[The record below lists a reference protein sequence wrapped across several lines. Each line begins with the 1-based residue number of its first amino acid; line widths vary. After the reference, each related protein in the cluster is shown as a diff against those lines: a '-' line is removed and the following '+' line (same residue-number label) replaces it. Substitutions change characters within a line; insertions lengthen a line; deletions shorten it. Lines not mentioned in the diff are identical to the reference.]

1 MYEMFLPTQ
10 FDLATS
16 NKLLQYEIDTF
27 GGNSGS
33 PVIVKENLEAIG
45 VHVLGG
51 STNSASVIGP
61 LGNVFQLYKDSF
73 VAKPDPA
80 FNIATK
86 VPSRVKSFRVVSIP
100 AWDKTN
106 SSAADTESLFD
117 SPTSVFD
124 GLHSLLDSSV
134 HAPDNSE
141 VLLGKL
147 QALLEPSMVSA
158 MSDACNGAEGLVKAL
173 RFLWDSSEDSQS
185 NTEALLTT
193 IARHKSTAKKVGSAV
208 IKHKG
213 TVLKVG
219 EKIAEVTP
227 PGRILKYGMDAAD
240 IIADSN
246 NESLM
251 DHIATG
257 LSVTVPLV
265 HKELPKLG
273 SIGGPIAT
281 MAASALR
288 SVGAQ
293 AAAAVNSNSEPS
305 SSAPESAPVD
315 PTPLPGAKDRAILAE
330 MALHGIL
337 RLDKEVL
344 KQHQVFDKMHTII
357 KPLAPTIQR
366 ADSML
371 SSIMQP
377 SITKVAVAS
386 VNNANTSTDASHGA
400 ADAIQQTTSAPQS
413 PTATETPA
421 AQTESAYYK
430 NASGVRPKIG
440 VTVTSPSTNSSKDDA
455 SLTQATT
462 EDSTPV
468 DEPVY
473 ALTEALLAANPGLED
488 TLAGIVERGTQVDN
502 DAFSNATMFGL
513 PILLGNGQESEYQE
527 QKDECAVAVTG
538 LAQRAMLAE
547 AALQVVLQ
555 LPSEIVRSL
564 EIPNI
569 GPTLDA
575 FGTEEGLDESGQ
587 SGQAPVPPPISS
599 GAAWTAAGAS
609 VVSSVANSAGA
620 LITHKDKLKDQEQK
634 EQELALKRKDQEQK
648 DRDHELTKIGQNID
662 AHSKGLEPPH
672 PDVKHWDPK
681 TGKVIEP
688 GVDGHDGGGGGPGGH
703 RGGGTAGGTRGGR
716 GGAAPGVGAPPRG
729 GGGGGGGGP
738 PRGGAS
744 SHGDPPRGGAAV
756 RGGGQHAGTVQQH
769 HTGSS
774 EEPEHPSSS
783 SNPSGM
789 SATARGKRPVP
800 AVKPEPSNLPTRT
813 KPTAGQHEP
822 AEHPGPTEEHHDP
835 AKPNPTVPAHHPTA
849 EHHEPEQHPKPEEG
863 HHDPAKPNPTV
874 PAHHPTAEHHEPE
887 QHPKPEEE
895 HHDPAKSKPPVPPH
909 QPTAQQPA
917 PAHSG
922 SFAQPTLSSAAK
934 QTKPPTQKPKPKPPV
949 AAKKKGKREALLEE
963 DPESLLA
970 EDFVS
975 GFADI

>member
-33 PVIVKENLEAIG
+33 PVIVKENLKAIG

-305 SSAPESAPVD
+305 SPAPESAPID

-330 MALHGIL
+330 MALHGIM

-386 VNNANTSTDASHGA
+386 VNNAITSTDASQGA

-413 PTATETPA
+413 PTAPETPA

-430 NASGVRPKIG
+430 NASGFRPKIG

-455 SLTQATT
+455 SPTQATT
-462 EDSTPV
+462 QDSTPV
-468 DEPVY
+468 DGPVY
-473 ALTEALLAANPGLED
+473 PLTEALLAANPGLED

-569 GPTLDA
+569 GPILDA
-575 FGTEEGLDESGQ
+575 FGTEEGLDESSQ

-609 VVSSVANSAGA
+609 VVSSLASSAGA
-620 LITHKDKLKDQEQK
+620 LVTHKDKLKDQEQK

-648 DRDHELTKIGQNID
+648 DRDHEIAKIGQNLD

-672 PDVKHWDPK
+672 PDVKHWDAK

-688 GVDGHDGGGGGPGGH
+688 GADEHDGGGGGPGGH

-729 GGGGGGGGP
+729 GGGGGG
-738 PRGGAS
+738 
-744 SHGDPPRGGAAV
+744 PPRGGAAV

-774 EEPEHPSSS
+774 EEPEQPSSS
-783 SNPSGM
+783 SNPLGM

-800 AVKPEPSNLPTRT
+800 AVKPKPSNLPTRT

-835 AKPNPTVPAHHPTA
+835 SKPKPPVPPHKPTI
-849 EHHEPEQHPKPEEG
+849 EQHEPEHPKPEEG

-874 PAHHPTAEHHEPE
+874 PPHHPTAEHHEPE

-895 HHDPAKSKPPVPPH
+895 HHDPTKPKPPVPPH
-909 QPTAQQPA
+909 HPTTQQPA

-922 SFAQPTLSSAAK
+922 GFAKPTASSAAK
-934 QTKPPTQKPKPKPPV
+934 QTKPPAPKPKPKPPV
-949 AAKKKGKREALLEE
+949 AAKKGKREALLEE